1 MVALAQ
7 MGFLIPATLLML
19 IGGSLADQLGGRKV
33 AIIGHVMASIAPLF
47 LSLVVYLDYLTFGM
61 VLVFAVI
68 MGCAQ
73 ALVTPARD
81 GLLAL
86 VAEGQIQQ
94 RVVQVSMIQFGIQ
107 MLGFFA
113 ASFAD
118 QLGILYILGLQF
130 ALLFFGTITFI
141 KLKVPHTAPD
151 RLGNS
156 MFKQVAISMGEGF
169 RTVVASPSMRAVV
182 IQNCAMGVFFMG
194 SYMVTVPIMIR
205 EVFAGSSAELS
216 WVNIANSLGLVTMT
230 FLLMRMSDIQRQGRA
245 LLVAQGFGAIC
256 LFTAGLNL
264 GFHAFIFSI
273 FCWGMFGGIAMTM
286 SRTIMQQ
293 QAPIDQRARMMGFYS
308 FSFMGSG
315 PIGAL
320 LSGIMV
326 EYFGPQTAIIIS
338 CAGMLCVVL
347 IVSSRSSL
355 WHLDVRE
362 L

>member
-1 MVALAQ
+1 MKPLHYYFLGTGAWFLFYGIHTVSFAWIVTIVLNESATMVALAQ

-130 ALLFFGTITFI
+130 VLLFFGAITFI

-156 MFKQVAISMGEGF
+156 MFKQVAISMAEGF
-169 RTVVASPSMRAVV
+169 RTVVASPS
-182 IQNCAMGVFFMG
+182 
-194 SYMVTVPIMIR
+194 SKS
-205 EVFAGSSAELS
+205 EKKKK
-216 WVNIANSLGLVTMT
+216 
-230 FLLMRMSDIQRQGRA
+230 
-245 LLVAQGFGAIC
+245 AI
-256 LFTAGLNL
+256 LT
-264 GFHAFIFSI
+264 
-273 FCWGMFGGIAMTM
+273 
-286 SRTIMQQ
+286 
-293 QAPIDQRARMMGFYS
+293 
-308 FSFMGSG
+308 
-315 PIGAL
+315 
-320 LSGIMV
+320 
-326 EYFGPQTAIIIS
+326 
-338 CAGMLCVVL
+338 
-347 IVSSRSSL
+347 
-355 WHLDVRE
+355 
-362 L
+362 